1 MHQKTIDEA
10 KKRLFRG
17 ELVIFPTETVYGIG
31 GNAKNEDAIKL
42 IYQVKRR
49 PFDNP
54 LICHFANIREI
65 EKNFILKDKD
75 YELANT
81 FWPGPLTLI
90 LEKNTES
97 KITPLLSNN
106 QNFVGC
112 RIPNNEIALNLLSQ
126 LDFPIAAPSANI
138 AAKTSIT
145 SIKDLDDNLKKNFYI
160 DGGASVLGL
169 ESTVIQTTK
178 EGCQILRLGSL
189 TIEEIKYKFLELKN
203 PRKLYHETIE
213 INGEKPSEIS
223 TLLQEKI
230 KNLLEYHNHELIPMI
245 RIILKGV
252 IHDGFIPSDI
262 SVRALTK
269 KYTDRAIINVG
280 KNKLISKKLNKKSKL
295 INDLKTKK
303 ISIEDLGLKI
313 LGQKLNIEKIDK
325 LESIFSVL
333 KSGDLEKAEEIL

>member
-1 MHQKTIDEA
+1 MHQKTLAEA

-31 GNAKNEDAIKL
+31 GNAENENAIKL
-42 IYQVKRR
+42 IYKVKRR
-49 PFDNP
+49 PFYNP

-145 SIKDLDDNLKKNFYI
+145 SIKDLDNNLKKNFYI

-189 TIEEIKYKFLELKN
+189 TIEEIKYKFSHYN
-203 PRKLYHETIE
+203 I
-213 INGEKPSEIS
+213 
-223 TLLQEKI
+223 
-230 KNLLEYHNHELIPMI
+230 
-245 RIILKGV
+245 
-252 IHDGFIPSDI
+252 D
-262 SVRALTK
+262 
-269 KYTDRAIINVG
+269 IINSKISPGNQLKHYSPNKPVRINVKNVNENEALLNFG
-280 KNKLISKKLNKKSKL
+280 QNKLISNVKHLNLSIDEDLIEASHNFYNYLNTLDQSNCSGIAVVPIPKHGLGKT
-295 INDLKTKK
+295 INDRLKRA
-303 ISIEDLGLKI
+303 SYY
-313 LGQKLNIEKIDK
+313 NDK
-325 LESIFSVL
+325 
-333 KSGDLEKAEEIL
+333 